1 MFLTYSL
8 ILSLPGMK
16 LLGVVIVFV
25 VVVNALFVDEQA
37 DLLGQLRTSDLS
49 IVLIL
54 KQWFEGEKGESVVSK
69 LPFLSFPLL
78 VPKSCCGYLF
88 LGLKTLFVVI
98 VSELIFSDL

>member
-1 MFLTYSL
+1 MTDCL

-16 LLGVVIVFV
+16 WFGVVIVFV
-25 VVVNALFVDEQA
+25 VVVNTLFVDEQA
-37 DLLGQLRTSDLS
+37 DLLGQLKTSDLS

-54 KQWFEGEKGESVVSK
+54 KQWFEGEKGDSGVSK

-88 LGLKTLFVVI
+88 LGLKTLFVVM